1 MTQTTMIKP
10 EDVKQLRDQ
19 TGAGIMDCKR
29 ALEESEGDVDKA
41 VAWLRAKGLS
51 TAAKKAGR
59 EAREGVVTSYIHH
72 GGRLGVLLELNCETD
87 FVARTDDF
95 QQLARE
101 LAMQVAGLGP
111 LFVSREDVP
120 ADVLDEKRRAFSDEA
135 TAEGRPADRIGDIVE
150 GKLNKWLESVVLLE
164 QPYRDT
170 DKKVADLITESVA
183 KLGENIRVAAVR
195 PNGGWRDG
203 RRAERRGGRLA
214 WSGGPPPTRQP
225 YRRVLLK
232 LSGEALMGP
241 RQYGIDPEVARNI
254 AGQVAEAGRA
264 ACRSPSSSAAET
276 SSAACRRLRP
286 AWTDRPPTTWA
297 CWPP

>member
-1 MTQTTMIKP
+1 MIKP

-111 LFVSREDVP
+111 LYVSREDVP
-120 ADVLDEKRRAFSDEA
+120 AEVLDEKRHAFADEA

-150 GKLNKWLESVVLLE
+150 GKLNKWLESVVLLD

-170 DKKVADLITESVA
+170 DRKVADLITESVA
-183 KLGENIRVAAVR
+183 KLGENIRVARFARMAVGETAGEQ
-195 PNGGWRDG
+195 NG
-203 RRAERRGGRLA
+203 E
-214 WSGGPPPTRQP
+214 
-225 YRRVLLK
+225 
-232 LSGEALMGP
+232 EA
-241 RQYGIDPEVARNI
+241 A
-254 AGQVAEAGRA
+254 
-264 ACRSPSSSAAET
+264 
-276 SSAACRRLRP
+276 
-286 AWTDRPPTTWA
+286 
-297 CWPP
+297 